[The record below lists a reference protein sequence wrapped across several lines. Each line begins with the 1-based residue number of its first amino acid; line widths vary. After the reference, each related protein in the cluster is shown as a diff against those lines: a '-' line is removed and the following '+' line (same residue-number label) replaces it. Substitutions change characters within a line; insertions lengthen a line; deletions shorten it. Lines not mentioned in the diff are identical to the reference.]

1 VVIPVR
7 HRQFWRSACIPTYS
21 GLQSNMAT
29 KHIVASSVGDPDP
42 DPHIF
47 GPPDPDPLVRGTGAD
62 PDPVP
67 DPSLF
72 S

>member
-1 VVIPVR
+1 MSFAFRPI
-7 HRQFWRSACIPTYS
+7 SIA
-21 GLQSNMAT
+21 
-29 KHIVASSVGDPDP
+29 DP

-47 GPPDPDPLVRGTGAD
+47 GPPGSGFISQNYKSGSGSDRMFLDLPDLDPLVRGTD
-62 PDPVP
+62 PALDSDP